1 MTFVWYTAL
10 SRRAKQRPPHT
21 AHPVRCSILAAHTWL
36 RAKEPPWRKRASIIA
51 LCGTRRPS
59 TSSRRV
65 LTSPPSVD
73 GQATRAELTMRYA
86 QAGIDMK
93 RQALEQVF
101 PDVMSSAKDQTI
113 IALMAGCLAGCTA
126 CRRSVMWSCIA
137 GSRASWAFAVS
148 AQHLSAVHVVTVEE
162 PFVQS
167 SSWHGKGCPYCGVL
181 RLPSLSEI
189 QRRIRREHCCVVRQP
204 ERGER
209 RRFLPAP

>member
-1 MTFVWYTAL
+1 MFDTCCANML
-10 SRRAKQRPPHT
+10 
-21 AHPVRCSILAAHTWL
+21 IWL
-36 RAKEPPWRKRASIIA
+36 RAKEPPWRKKASIT

-65 LTSPPSVD
+65 LTSPPSVN

-126 CRRSVMWSCIA
+126 CIRSVMGSCIA
-137 GSRASWAFAVS
+137 GSRAVLRCQLHIFP
-148 AQHLSAVHVVTVEE
+148 QCTLSLLKSRL
-162 PFVQS
+162 FMS
-167 SSWHGKGCPYCGVL
+167 SSWHGKGCPYCG
-181 RLPSLSEI
+181 RLALAEL
-189 QRRIRREHCCVVRQP
+189 VRN
-204 ERGER
+204 
-209 RRFLPAP
+209 PAPDQA

>member
-1 MTFVWYTAL
+1 MPEFRDPESSIVTFVWYRPVPPSKATTAPHCSPGSGFDTCCAHMAAGEGTTL
-10 SRRAKQRPPHT
+10 GEKSIHHRPLRDTT
-21 AHPVRCSILAAHTWL
+21 A
-36 RAKEPPWRKRASIIA
+36 
-51 LCGTRRPS
+51 S

-137 GSRASWAFAVS
+137 GSRASWALRCQLNISPQCTLSLLKSRLFNLRPGTARVVHIVASCACRACPKSS
-148 AQHLSAVHVVTVEE
+148 AGSGVNTV
-162 PFVQS
+162 
-167 SSWHGKGCPYCGVL
+167 
-181 RLPSLSEI
+181 
-189 QRRIRREHCCVVRQP
+189 
-204 ERGER
+204 
-209 RRFLPAP
+209 A